1 MTDHETSDAFK
12 TFKQAAEEFD
22 QNPPLEYRD
31 CNNERDYPVPS
42 GHAPRLAEDG
52 DDELGLLI
60 AEQEHAFSGG
70 QAWMYAENPW
80 SVDE

>member
-12 TFKQAAEEFD
+12 TFKQAAEKFN
-22 QNPPLEYRD
+22 QQPPLEYRD
-31 CNNERDYPVPS
+31 CNNERDYPVPA
-42 GHAPRLAEDG
+42 GHAPRLADDG

-60 AEQEHAFSGG
+60 AEQEHAFSDGK
-70 QAWMYAENPW
+70 AWMYAENPW